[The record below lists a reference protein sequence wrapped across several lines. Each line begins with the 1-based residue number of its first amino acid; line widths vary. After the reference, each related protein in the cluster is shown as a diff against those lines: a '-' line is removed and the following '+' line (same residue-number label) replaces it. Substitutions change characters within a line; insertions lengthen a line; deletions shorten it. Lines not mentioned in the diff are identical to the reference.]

1 MNELLMLNLPG
12 LLLILFT
19 LVIFPFISKPKVTR
33 TLTNIALLFAI
44 LLQTFYIF
52 FSTNLQFLAFF
63 ALPEYLNLGALLI
76 GDAVLILFF
85 VLHLFSREEIKL
97 SHSSYFY
104 SVIYLV
110 TTFSSYILAQ
120 STNVLI
126 ISFVYV
132 VLSNCLY
139 YLFFFGQYK
148 KHPNLAKG
156 ISEINLFVAF
166 ILLILNIAIAF
177 IFNSFDLS
185 TPNLLL
191 NSATTLQELSLYV
204 GFLVAFSLLPGLG
217 PLFYYHGTKFYRNAS
232 PHVIQAFSIIITPLS
247 GLVLLR
253 LLSNFIGNNRILGF
267 CLFSVGLLGI
277 SIGIAMQFKIHKD
290 KSKNTRAKISEFI
303 GIFSNLDFHVNLL
316 LLSILYLTSNNKSEF
331 YLLGASFFLLSVI
344 LNLVL
349 NSLMAPLLHIFDA
362 DNYLASIILKPKFVE
377 YCILGLLPF
386 IFILPVFP
394 GNLFIG
400 ALYQMTIY
408 RNPDFLFDSI
418 LLWIGLF
425 TVIAVV
431 AWRLFGIA
439 FLFRKYYKNK
449 TNYPTDIPSVVE
461 KLVTRSRFHAAIIVL
476 YVLFGFLYLVEFSWG
491 ISRLAQNFFQI

>member
-1 MNELLMLNLPG
+1 MNELLALNLPG

-19 LVIFPFISKPKVTR
+19 LIIFPVIKQTKITR
-33 TLTNIALLFAI
+33 YLTNIGLICAV
-44 LLQTFYIF
+44 LLQTAYLIF
-52 FSTNLQFLAFF
+52 FNNLQFLSFF
-63 ALPEYLNLGALLI
+63 GLQNVLNLGTLLI
-76 GDAVLILFF
+76 GDIVLILFLI
-85 VLHLFSREEIKL
+85 LHLFSREEINL
-97 SHSSYFY
+97 SHSPYYY

-110 TTFSSYILAQ
+110 TTFASYILVQ

-126 ISFVYV
+126 ISFAYV

-191 NSATTLQELSLYV
+191 NSATTLQEISLYV
-204 GFLVAFSLLPGLG
+204 GFLVALSLLPGLG
-217 PLFYYHGTKFYRNAS
+217 PLFYYHGTKFYRNAN
-232 PHVIQAFSIIITPLS
+232 PHAIQCFSIIITPLS

-253 LLSNFIGNNRILGF
+253 LLSNFIGNNRIIGL
-267 CLFSVGLLGI
+267 CLFFIGLLGI
-277 SIGIAMQFKIHKD
+277 ITGIAMQFKIHKN
-290 KSKNTRAKISEFI
+290 KSENTRAKISEFI
-303 GIFSNLDFHVNLL
+303 GISSNLDFHANLL
-316 LLSILYLTSNNKSEF
+316 LLSILYLTTNNKSEF
-331 YLLGASFFLLSVI
+331 YLIGVSFFLLSVI

-349 NSLMAPLLHIFDA
+349 NSLMAPLLHILDA
-362 DNYLASIILKPKFVE
+362 DNSLAQITLKPKFVG
-377 YCILGLLPF
+377 YYILGLLPF

-408 RNPDFLFDSI
+408 RNPDSLLDSI

-425 TVIAVV
+425 TVVVVV
-431 AWRLFGIA
+431 AWRLYGIV
-439 FLFRKYYKNK
+439 FLFRKFYDNR
-449 TNYPTDIPSVVE
+449 TDHPTDIPPVVE
-461 KLVTRSRFHAAIIVL
+461 KLVARSRFHPSIIVL
-476 YVLFGFLYLVEFSWG
+476 YVLIGFLYLVEYLWG
-491 ISRLAQNFFQI
+491 ISTLSQNFFQI